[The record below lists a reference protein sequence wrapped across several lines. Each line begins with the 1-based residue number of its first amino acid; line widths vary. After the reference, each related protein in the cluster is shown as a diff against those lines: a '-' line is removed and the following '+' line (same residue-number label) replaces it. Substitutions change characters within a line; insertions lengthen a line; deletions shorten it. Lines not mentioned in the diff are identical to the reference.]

1 MENQNMKMISNIG
14 LILITGVVLGLLIR
28 LLGGSSKTLV
38 PSNSEVV
45 YTNDLAADGLTEE
58 EIVGIENPDVSYP
71 PDTEAWLSRFELLER
86 SGELV
91 SSEDLLG
98 SPYVVSF
105 FFSTC
110 PSICIQQNQ
119 KIKELQEEFDGQP
132 VRFVAISVDP
142 ERDTPE
148 QLREYAARFNA
159 DSEQWLFLT
168 GELNYI
174 RRVGAEVYRQP
185 VNKQFHT
192 ERFVLVDP
200 SGEIEGFYNWPE
212 PAQFEKLKERISDYL
227 EVEKTE

>member
-1 MENQNMKMISNIG
+1 
-14 LILITGVVLGLLIR
+14 
-28 LLGGSSKTLV
+28 
-38 PSNSEVV
+38 
-45 YTNDLAADGLTEE
+45 
-58 EIVGIENPDVSYP
+58 
-71 PDTEAWLSRFELLER
+71 LER